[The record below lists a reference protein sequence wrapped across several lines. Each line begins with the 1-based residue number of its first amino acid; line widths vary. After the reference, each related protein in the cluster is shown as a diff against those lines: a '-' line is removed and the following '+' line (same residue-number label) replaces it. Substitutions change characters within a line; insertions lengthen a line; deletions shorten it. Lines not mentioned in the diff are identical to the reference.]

1 MSAREYVCVF
11 ANGQLVPMSELVR
24 CRDCKH
30 VVDELTYLSCHRSSG
45 EYFCVMPDGFC
56 AWGIRKEDA

>member
-1 MSAREYVCVF
+1 MSAREYVCIF
-11 ANGQLVPMSELVR
+11 ADGQMVPMQELVR

-30 VVDELTYLSCHRSSG
+30 VVDEWTYLSCQRSSG
-45 EYFCVMPDGFC
+45 EYFCVTQDGFC